1 MSRHNIFLHQGVAG
15 VFLEIIDADS
25 AYIKVR
31 WLLEERITK
40 WRGSF
45 VIFPHNRGSLVGS
58 FPRGRVSHISSDEIA
73 SHGKGDSVIFPF
85 TDPSS
90 WALVRAML

>member
-15 VFLEIIDADS
+15 VFLEMIDTDS
-25 AYIKVR
+25 AYIKGPMASR
-31 WLLEERITK
+31 GAYHEMERIFRHIPPQQRELGRK
-40 WRGSF
+40 
-45 VIFPHNRGSLVGS
+45 

-73 SHGKGDSVIFPF
+73 SRGKGDSVIFPF